1 MPLCGTN
8 TTAKP
13 AARLVLGLL
22 VIGLAGAP
30 VCAEEDRDGSFRG
43 AVASVGLTVGG
54 AVLAYYNYNEAQD
67 SYDRY
72 GGSAFTRNTKRLRR
86 DVRFH
91 DTMTVVG
98 GTLAGLG
105 VIGFVVSF

>member
-1 MPLCGTN
+1 MPLCGKN
-8 TTAKP
+8 TTTKP
-13 AARLVLGLL
+13 AARLVLGVL
-22 VIGLAGAP
+22 VIGLATTPLYADN
-30 VCAEEDRDGSFRG
+30 DRESSLWG

-54 AVLAYYNYNEAQD
+54 AVLAYYNYNEARD

-72 GGSAFTRNTKRLRR
+72 GNSAFTRNTKRLRK

-105 VIGFVVSF
+105 VVGFMVSF